1 MNIHE
6 YQAKQLL
13 AKYGA
18 VVPEGYA
25 AFTPEEAVTAAQT
38 LKNNGNQVF
47 VVKAQIHA
55 GGRGKAGGVK
65 VVKTIEDVA
74 KESEEMLG
82 KVLVTHQTG
91 AEGKE
96 VKRLYI

>member
-6 YQAKQLL
+6 YQAKKLL

-25 AFTPEEAVTAAQT
+25 AFTPGEAVEAAQT
-38 LKNNGNQVF
+38 LKNNGSKVF

-55 GGRGKAGGVK
+55 GGRGKAGWCK
-65 VVKTIEDVA
+65 NC
-74 KESEEMLG
+74 
-82 KVLVTHQTG
+82 
-91 AEGKE
+91 
-96 VKRLYI
+96 